1 MGTTNPNDTFY
12 TGQLTNISNNNTAFA
27 IEDTAVTGN
36 TGHDY
41 DDIILQLQG
50 ATNNALSLSNIINPG
65 TDWRNS
71 TLGRQIV
78 NFINSADTTPPQI
91 SAGLANDT
99 GFNNTDKITLDPT
112 ITGSIIDA
120 SKIYSFRARFN
131 NTTPGTYID
140 AIDLIKAD
148 GSFTFNRQQLET
160 IYGASLP
167 DGTHSL
173 YLQAID
179 ENGLIS
185 NTLNLSFTLD
195 TKAPEISLKAPFA
208 GVDHSPTARI
218 IGSATDM
225 SAGLNNNIQYNLDS
239 QQNGQISLSKI
250 GIFDSKITPTNLT
263 NGTHNL
269 TLQVSDKAGNITQT
283 DVNFNVT
290 NNFNIGP
297 AENQG
302 WGVNSEVFIL
312 LNEKG
317 SLYTE
322 TTIPIELGQSQG
334 TRKIQF
340 QISPNFDTTSTT
352 TLEDTFQVFLLDP
365 TNANQILLGNSKNQ
379 ALFSLTGNKPEYTAG
394 LGNYNGSIVEIDL
407 SSLSEKTNGLL
418 LFKLLNNDTD
428 TGTSIEIKNLTNT
441 VDIEGISSPIFPE
454 RIEQVTA
461 GPALDISNFSPSQNV
476 EIILSEISLDTT
488 TGLYK
493 ANLSV
498 KNNTSS
504 SISRNIAILF
514 PTIPVGIE
522 LQNSSGISNNGIPY
536 INLKNAIQAGGLAAG
551 AISDSVEIVFTNP
564 NFQLF
569 PITANVL
576 NGSANVAPDF
586 PTIAPLTVTPGGHLE
601 IPLTATDANGDTITF
616 SLQSESVIP
625 TGKISNNKLIFTPTL
640 NEIGTYSFILIA
652 SDGDKQ
658 TQQTVTLN
666 VIADPI
672 TTTRIT
678 SVVLSTNGTPLAGVP
693 VELSRLSTLT
703 TADGSF
709 TLELPSSLV
718 PTEPFNIEIPQGDQ
732 YFDPYN

>member
-1 MGTTNPNDTFY
+1 M
-12 TGQLTNISNNNTAFA
+12 
-27 IEDTAVTGN
+27 
-36 TGHDY
+36 
-41 DDIILQLQG
+41 
-50 ATNNALSLSNIINPG
+50 
-65 TDWRNS
+65 
-71 TLGRQIV
+71 
-78 NFINSADTTPPQI
+78 
-91 SAGLANDT
+91 
-99 GFNNTDKITLDPT
+99 
-112 ITGSIIDA
+112 
-120 SKIYSFRARFN
+120 
-131 NTTPGTYID
+131 
-140 AIDLIKAD
+140 IKAD
-148 GSFTFNRQQLET
+148 GSFTFNRQLLET

-173 YLQAID
+173 YLQTID

-185 NTLNLSFTLD
+185 NTFNLSFTLD

-208 GVDHSPTARI
+208 GVNHSPTARI
-218 IGSATDM
+218 IGSATDIG
-225 SAGLNNNIQYNLDS
+225 AGLNNNIQYNLDA
-239 QQNGQISLSKI
+239 QQTGQMSISEI
-250 GIFDSKITPTNLT
+250 GIFDSKISPTNLT

-269 TLQVSDKAGNITQT
+269 TVQLLDKAGNITQT
-283 DVNFNVT
+283 NINFNVT

-302 WGVNSEVFIL
+302 WGVNSEDFIL
-312 LNEKG
+312 LNEKS

-322 TTIPIELGQSQG
+322 TTIPIELGQPQG
-334 TRKIQF
+334 TRKIKF
-340 QISPNFDTTSTT
+340 QISPNFDTTATT

-365 TNANQILLGNSKNQ
+365 TNPNQTLLRSSKNQ

-394 LGNYNGSIVEIDL
+394 LVNYNGSIVEIDL
-407 SSLSEKTNGLL
+407 SSLSEKTSGLL

-454 RIEQVTA
+454 KIEQVTA

-476 EIILSEISLDTT
+476 EIILSEINLNTT

-504 SISRNIAILF
+504 SISRNIAVTF
-514 PTIPVGIE
+514 PNIPAGIQ
-522 LQNSSGISNNGIPY
+522 LQNPSGISNNGIPY

-551 AISDSVEIVFTNP
+551 AISDSVEVVFTNP
-564 NFQLF
+564 NLQLF
-569 PITANVL
+569 PITATVL
-576 NGSANVAPDF
+576 IGSANVTPDF
-586 PTIAPLTVTPGGHLE
+586 PPIAPLTVTPGNHLE
-601 IPLTATDANGDTITF
+601 IPLTATDPNGDTITF
-616 SLQSESVIP
+616 SLQSDSVLP
-625 TGKISNNKLIFTPTL
+625 TGKISDNKLIFTPTSD
-640 NEIGTYSFILIA
+640 EIGTYSFILIA

-678 SVVLSTNGTPLAGVP
+678 SVVLSTNGTPLGGVP
-693 VELSRLSTLT
+693 MELSRLSTLT
-703 TADGSF
+703 AADGSF

-732 YFDPYN
+732 YFDPYNTGTQYINFRARTLRYQYRHINKQPTPTSQPCFRLL